1 MLTRRDFVKHAT
13 LISLAPTVPA
23 FLAQTVR
30 GAAPSPDDRILVVI
44 QLDGGN
50 DGLNT
55 VVPYADENYARLRP
69 KLAVPKKRA
78 RRLNDAVGLNPAMGD
93 AEKLFHDGRLAIVQ
107 GVGYPNPN
115 KSHDVSKSIW
125 QTARFDPTEHAGY
138 GWIGRAL
145 DEAPKPKTGGPVSVL
160 VGTESV
166 PVTLRGRKSVA
177 AALASLD
184 DMVLA
189 ESSKPTEPGAAESD
203 DSLLAFARRSSI
215 DAVVTAEHLKE
226 AAKPRPDEPTLPYG
240 DLPKRLALISRLIQS
255 DFGARVYYAV
265 QTGYDTHIYQ
275 RDTHERLLRELS
287 EGVRFFLDE
296 LKRAKL
302 DDRVVVMTFSEF
314 GRRADENASEGTD
327 HGTAAPL
334 FLAGL
339 KLKSGLHGSPPNLA
353 NLRGGDLVA
362 SIDFRQV
369 YQSVLENWLRLP
381 APAALGGKFP
391 SLDLFGSSGADD
403 RPRLRERPADRP
415 AHAPRLQH
423 GPPGG

>member
-1 MLTRRDFVKHAT
+1 MLTRRDFVRQAT
-13 LISLAPTVPA
+13 LISLVPTVPA
-23 FLAQTVR
+23 FLAQTAR
-30 GAAPSPDDRILVVI
+30 GAAPSPDNRILVVI

-55 VVPYADENYARLRP
+55 VVPYADENYGRLRP
-69 KLAVPKKRA
+69 KLAVPKIRV

-107 GVGYPNPN
+107 GVGYPNPY

-125 QTARFDPTEHAGY
+125 QTARFDPAEHVGY

-145 DEAPKPKTGGPVSVL
+145 DEAPAPITGGPASVL

-177 AALASLD
+177 AALANLD
-184 DMVLA
+184 DMVLGD
-189 ESSKPTEPGAAESD
+189 SSKPTRAGAAESD
-203 DSLLAFARRSSI
+203 DSLLAFARRSTV
-215 DAVVTAEHLKE
+215 DAVVTAEHLRE
-226 AAKPRPDEPTLPYG
+226 AAKPRSDEPTLPYG
-240 DLPKRLALISRLIQS
+240 DLPKRLALIARLIQS

-265 QTGYDTHIYQ
+265 QTGYDTHVYQ
-275 RDTHERLLRELS
+275 RDTHDRLLRELS

-296 LKRAKL
+296 LKRSKL

-334 FLAGL
+334 ILAGS
-339 KLKSGLHGSPPNLA
+339 KVKSGLHGSPPNLSK
-353 NLRGGDLVA
+353 LKGGDVVA
-362 SIDFRQV
+362 TLDFRQV
-369 YQSVLENWLRLP
+369 YQSVLESWLRLP
-381 APAALGGKFP
+381 APASLGGRFP
-391 SLDLFGSSGADD
+391 SLDLFD
-403 RPRLRERPADRP
+403 L
-415 AHAPRLQH
+415 
-423 GPPGG
+423 GGTR

>member
-1 MLTRRDFVKHAT
+1 MLTRRDFVKHAS

-23 FLAQTVR
+23 FLAQTAR
-30 GAAPSPDDRILVVI
+30 GAAASPHDRILVVI

-69 KLAVPKKRA
+69 KLAVPKKSV
-78 RRLNDAVGLNPAMGD
+78 RRLNDAVGLHPSMGD

-125 QTARFDPTEHAGY
+125 HTARFDPAEHVGY

-145 DEAPKPKTGGPVSVL
+145 DEAPTPNTGAPASVL

-177 AALASLD
+177 AALANLD
-184 DMVLA
+184 DMVLG
-189 ESSKPTEPGAAESD
+189 ESSKPTGTVPSD
-203 DSLLAFARRSSI
+203 DSLLAFARRSTV
-215 DAVVTAEHLKE
+215 DAVVMAEHLRE
-226 AAKPRPDEPTLPYG
+226 AAKPRPDEPTPPYG
-240 DLPKRLALISRLIQS
+240 ELPKRLALIARLIQS

-265 QTGYDTHIYQ
+265 QTGYDTHVYQ
-275 RDTHERLLRELS
+275 RETHERLLRELS

-296 LKRAKL
+296 LKRSKL

-334 FLAGL
+334 ILAGT
-339 KLKSGLHGSPPNLA
+339 KLKSRLHGSPPNLA

-362 SIDFRQV
+362 TIDFRQV
-369 YQSVLENWLRLP
+369 YQCLLDSWLRLP
-381 APAALGGKFP
+381 APAALGGQFP
-391 SLDLFGSSGADD
+391 SLDLFAFSGA
-403 RPRLRERPADRP
+403 R
-415 AHAPRLQH
+415 
-423 GPPGG
+423 